1 MLNTLMAIVLA
12 AVMIP
17 ARQVDSKTVR
27 IYIVNSP
34 GETMI
39 ASKFPA
45 IQSDIE
51 RGLQFW
57 SDLAPDH
64 PTFEI
69 IGLTPIDRTED
80 VFHTLSWSVEYAS
93 DADLTVFVIANEQSR
108 RLLFDDAAGEAQEFY
123 RFAFAVEYGF
133 PGANGFP
140 ATIAHESGHVLYSL
154 PDLYRHCGTC
164 PPDIMRW
171 PVPAFDLY
179 FIGCES
185 LATLGSPCKTVSLPI
200 IVT

>member
-1 MLNTLMAIVLA
+1 MAIVI
-12 AVMIP
+12 AVALIP
-17 ARQVDSKTVR
+17 ARQTDPKTVR

-45 IQSDIE
+45 IQSEII

-64 PTFEI
+64 PQFEI

-93 DADLTVFVIANEQSR
+93 DADITIFVIANEQSR
-108 RLLFDDAAGEAQEFY
+108 RLLFDDAAGESQEFY
-123 RFAFAVEYGF
+123 RFSFVVEYGF

-154 PDLYRHCGTC
+154 PDLYWLCSTC

-171 PVPAFDLY
+171 PVPAFDLH
-179 FIGCES
+179 FVGCES
-185 LATLGSPCKTVSLPI
+185 LATIGSPCETRSLPL
-200 IVT
+200 IVVS